1 MRGDNQRRVPARAP
15 AGATCGASL
24 GPDEMETGSVIHE
37 PQRVT
42 DRPAHTSVSRSLR
55 VCVASLRTP
64 RGARARVSQGHRACS
79 ARACAVCSVT
89 LLSELEF
96 IGSGFCVVC
105 DEVAE
110 AII

>member
-64 RGARARVSQGHRACS
+64 RRARARAFPTGAPGGACS
-79 ARACAVCSVT
+79 ARAP
-89 LLSELEF
+89 
-96 IGSGFCVVC
+96 VVQC
-105 DEVAE
+105 YFVV
-110 AII
+110 

>member
-1 MRGDNQRRVPARAP
+1 MERLARA
-15 AGATCGASL
+15 A
-24 GPDEMETGSVIHE
+24 DEMETGRVIHE

-64 RGARARVSQGHRACS
+64 RRARARAFPTQGHPGACS
-79 ARACAVCSVT
+79 ARAPVCSVT

-105 DEVAE
+105 DEVEE